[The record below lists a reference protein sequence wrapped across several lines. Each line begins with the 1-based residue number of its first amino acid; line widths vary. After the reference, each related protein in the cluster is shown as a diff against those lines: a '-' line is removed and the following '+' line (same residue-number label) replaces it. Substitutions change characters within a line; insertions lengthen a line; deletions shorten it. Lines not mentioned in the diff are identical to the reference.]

1 MPSFFFKWDKWP
13 LERLSDFQVFLCWGG
28 GAWSHT
34 WQRRYF
40 FVTFLWTVC
49 LGMRAY
55 GVFFHLEIT
64 WHNGKCMEC
73 AVKQMWVPFMPL
85 ILPRCLSGSW
95 FSWVL
100 VAPQKKMQLT
110 RALLPSVCRIWNA
123 TQSQD
128 ELDQSELF
136 LSLSFSLPN
145 LCFVQAVSHW
155 WGLLMASTR
164 GKAAPWASEREGFSL
179 VCEHHRWKR
188 KEQKKGRQAFQAGMQ
203 ELEEGFV
210 GDKSKKIV

>member
-1 MPSFFFKWDKWP
+1 MTFREIKWFSGVPMLGWWSLKSHLTAP
-13 LERLSDFQVFLCWGG
+13 LLLCDL
-28 GAWSHT
+28 
-34 WQRRYF
+34 F
-40 FVTFLWTVC
+40 MDC
-49 LGMRAY
+49 LLRNESLRGI
-55 GVFFHLEIT
+55 FPLEIT